1 MNNFNEIKSLWHKQ
15 SVQDL
20 PDVQEIITQAKA
32 FQRKTRTSI
41 LLNKSL
47 LGLTIVFVLGILFYY
62 KPDYLTTKLGVVLA
76 VIAMIMSIILQN
88 KMMQLLFSSKETNTD
103 DNQHYL
109 QKLVDFRNRQADF
122 QDKVMSIY
130 FLLLSVGIALYM
142 IEYTMRMQWPY
153 AILCYAIT
161 GAWIAFNWFYIRPKQ
176 IKKQRGKIN
185 AVIGNLEKVQKQLIE
200 N

>member
-1 MNNFNEIKSLWHKQ
+1 MNNFNEIKNLWHKQ

-20 PDVQEIITQAKA
+20 PDVQEIIAQAKA
-32 FQRKTRTSI
+32 FQRKTRISI
-41 LLNKSL
+41 LLNNTL
-47 LGLTIVFVLGILFYY
+47 LALTIAFMLGVLVYY
-62 KPDYLTTKLGVVLA
+62 KPDYLTTKLGVLLA
-76 VIAMIMSIILQN
+76 VIAMVMSIVLQN
-88 KMMQLLFSSKETNTD
+88 KMMQLLFPSKETNTD

-109 QKLVDFRNRQADF
+109 QKLIDFRNRQADF

-142 IEYTMRMQWPY
+142 IEYTMRMKWPY
-153 AILCYAIT
+153 AVLCYAVT

-185 AVIGNLEKVQKQLIE
+185 AVIGNLEKVQSQLIE